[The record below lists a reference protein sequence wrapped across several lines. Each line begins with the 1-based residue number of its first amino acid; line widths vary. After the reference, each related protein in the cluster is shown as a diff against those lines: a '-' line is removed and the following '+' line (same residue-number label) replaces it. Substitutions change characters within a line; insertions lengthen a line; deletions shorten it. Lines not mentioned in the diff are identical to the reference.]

1 MSATRIALVG
11 AGRMGAVHLA
21 VLRTLPGIE
30 VCAVVDPVAPG
41 ATHRDVVELL
51 ADAPPDGAVVAA
63 PSTLHVEI
71 VGELLSAGIPT
82 LCEKPC
88 GTSAAEAGAALEQAA
103 ATATPLQIGYWRRFV
118 RPLQRLRE
126 RIAAGELGEIVL
138 VRCEQWDER
147 PPAATFRRASGGIL
161 VDMGV
166 HEFDQIR
173 WLSGQELE
181 LRAAIAAR
189 TGVDPPVE
197 GDPESVEA
205 VFELSGGGVAVVS
218 LGRRFPPGDMC
229 RVELFGTEAVE
240 DCRFLWPPDSEQ
252 AFVEGIAAQ
261 ARAFVELVRGGAQAG
276 AGPRDAVAALAA
288 AEQAQAAL
296 AAEEVRA

>member
-1 MSATRIALVG
+1 VTKIALVG
-11 AGRMGAVHLA
+11 AGRMGQVHLR
-21 VLRTLPGIE
+21 VLRGLPSVE
-30 VCAVVDPVAPG
+30 VVAVVDPVAPG
-41 ATHRDVVELL
+41 ATHTDVGLL
-51 ADAPPDGAVVAA
+51 LEDAGVDGAVVAA
-63 PSTLHVEI
+63 PSTEHLRV
-71 VGELLSAGIPT
+71 VSALLAAGVPT

-88 GTSAAEAGAALEQAA
+88 GTTSAEAAEALRLAAELG
-103 ATATPLQIGYWRRFV
+103 TPLQIGYWRRFV
-118 RPLQRLRE
+118 PALRALRE
-126 RIAAGELGEIVL
+126 RVVAGGLGDLLL
-138 VRCEQWDER
+138 VRSAQWDER
-147 PPAATFRRASGGIL
+147 PPPASFRRSSGGIL

-181 LRAAIAAR
+181 LRAAVAAR

-205 VFELSGGGVAVVS
+205 IFELSSGGVAVVS

-240 DCRFLWPPDSEQ
+240 DCRFLWPPESEQ
-252 AFVEGIAAQ
+252 AFAEGIAAQ
-261 ARAFVELVRGGAQAG
+261 ASAFVELVRGGAQAG
-276 AGPRDAVAALAA
+276 AGPRDAVAALEA
-288 AEQAQAAL
+288 AEQAQGAL